1 MPTHRI
7 VLATANPGKIR
18 ELRSLLPPN
27 VEVVSAPALGIR
39 LPPETGETFVE
50 NALLKAR
57 VAAQESG
64 LIALADDSGL
74 EVDALGGR
82 PGVHSARYAGEH
94 AVDAQNIARLLREL
108 RDVPLSQRTARFRAV
123 VAIVAP
129 DGREAVVEGTVEG
142 CIAEKPRG
150 RGGFGYDPVFI
161 PCGYDRT
168 FAEMTLEEKN
178 RLSHR
183 AQALQRAVPILLDWL
198 GRTGQA
204 ADNDDSS

>member
-1 MPTHRI
+1 MPTDRI
-7 VLATANPGKIR
+7 VLATANPGKIG

-94 AVDAQNIARLLREL
+94 ADDAQNIARLLREL

-142 CIAEKPRG
+142 YIAEKPLG

-198 GRTGQA
+198 GCTGQA

>member
-27 VEVVSAPALGIR
+27 VEVVSAPALGTR

-94 AVDAQNIARLLREL
+94 ADDAQNIARLLREL

-129 DGREAVVEGTVEG
+129 DGREAVVKGTVEG

-183 AQALQRAVPILLDWL
+183 AQALQCAVPILLDWL
-198 GRTGQA
+198 GCTGQA

>member
-18 ELRSLLPPN
+18 ELRALLPPN
-27 VEVVSAPALGIR
+27 VDVVSASELGIR
-39 LPPETGETFVE
+39 LPPETGETFAE

-57 VAAQESG
+57 VAARDSG

-82 PGVHSARYAGEH
+82 PGVHSARFAGEQ
-94 AVDAQNIARLLREL
+94 ADDAQNIARLLREL
-108 RDVPLSQRTARFRAV
+108 RDIPLSQRTARFRAV

-129 DGREAVVEGTVEG
+129 DGREAIVDGTIEGY
-142 CIAEKPRG
+142 IAEEPRG
-150 RGGFGYDPVFI
+150 GGGFGYDPVFI
-161 PCGYDRT
+161 PRGHDRT
-168 FAEMTLEEKN
+168 FAEMTLQEKN
-178 RLSHR
+178 RSSHR

-198 GRTGQA
+198 GCTGQA
-204 ADNDDSS
+204 ADNHDSS

>member
-94 AVDAQNIARLLREL
+94 ADDAQNIARLLREL
-108 RDVPLSQRTARFRAV
+108 RHVPLSQRTARFRAV

-129 DGREAVVEGTVEG
+129 DGREAVVEGTVKG

-161 PCGYDRT
+161 PCGHDRT

-198 GRTGQA
+198 GCTGQA

>member
-64 LIALADDSGL
+64 LTALADDSGL

-129 DGREAVVEGTVEG
+129 DGREAFVEGTVEG

-198 GRTGQA
+198 GCTGQA

>member
-94 AVDAQNIARLLREL
+94 ADDAQNIARLLREL
-108 RDVPLSQRTARFRAV
+108 RDVPRSQRTARFRAV

-129 DGREAVVEGTVEG
+129 DGREAIFEGTIEG
-142 CIAEKPRG
+142 YIAEKPRG

-198 GRTGQA
+198 GCTGQA